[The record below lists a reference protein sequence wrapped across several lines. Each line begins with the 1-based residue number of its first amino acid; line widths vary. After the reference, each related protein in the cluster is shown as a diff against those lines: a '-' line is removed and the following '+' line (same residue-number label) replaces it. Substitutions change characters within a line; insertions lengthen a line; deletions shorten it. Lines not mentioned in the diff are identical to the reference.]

1 MTEQDELSRLAR
13 AITNAED
20 NLNESNHRDDCET
33 LAQMDETRSHLIER
47 IDAREKALDDAR
59 DAFLALAKGMADDN
73 PRILHAADQWTEEET
88 AEQMAYA
95 GPYQKLPVL
104 PDWVGSDTVQWTSKR
119 GEYQTAEPQ
128 PYSNGLD
135 GHKED

>member
-33 LAQMDETRSHLIER
+33 LAQMDETRSHLVER
-47 IDAREKALDDAR
+47 IDAREKALNDAR
-59 DAFLALAKGMADDN
+59 DAFLALA
-73 PRILHAADQWTEEET
+73 R
-88 AEQMAYA
+88 
-95 GPYQKLPVL
+95 
-104 PDWVGSDTVQWTSKR
+104 R
-119 GEYQTAEPQ
+119 GESAVKVWEIETSEPADWEVATSALIETFKDPTPENGQAMREAFSWFQTAEPQ

>member
-33 LAQMDETRSHLIER
+33 LAQMDETRSHLVER
-47 IDAREKALDDAR
+47 IDAKEKALNDAR
-59 DAFLALAKGMADDN
+59 DAFLALAKGMASESAVKVEITEPGQIQYDD
-73 PRILHAADQWTEEET
+73 PTLTEQQ
-88 AEQMAYA
+88 ALFARY
-95 GPYQKLPVL
+95 GNK
-104 PDWVGSDTVQWTSKR
+104 
-119 GEYQTAEPQ
+119 YQTAEPQ